1 MSALSVIVDGTWL
14 AAANRMIEPVILSTG
29 AAIFA
34 SIRSEDRLNSD
45 MPLFFDWKSWFKTKP
60 CSCQPEGCGC

>member
-1 MSALSVIVDGTWL
+1 MFALSVIVDGTWL

-34 SIRSEDRLNSD
+34 SIRSEDRLNSE
-45 MPLFFDWKSWFKTKP
+45 MPLFINLKSWFKPKP
-60 CSCQPEGCGC
+60 CQPEGCGC